1 MKQQLE
7 ITVPKDYS
15 AISLKKYLKMHEDL
29 KTYKDDDEA
38 TDATIFYHL
47 CGLDPMTLKKIDTD
61 TYYKIR
67 EQLISFLGKTDFPL
81 KRTIKIGDK
90 EYGFEPNL
98 GEMAYGAYVDISK
111 YDTIDIDKN
120 WSKIMS
126 ILYRPV
132 TKKIGALYSIEKY
145 EGYIDEELFN
155 DVSMDVHF
163 GAYFFFINLSMEL
176 ATDILSSLKD
186 QAEIAPH
193 IKLILERS
201 GELIKQSSLLPTEMY
216 SK

>member
-81 KRTIKIGDK
+81 KRTILIGGK

-201 GELIKQSSLLPTEMY
+201 GELIKQSSLLPTEIY

>member
-1 MKQQLE
+1 MKKQIE

-15 AISLKKYLKMHEDL
+15 AISLSKYLNMQNDL
-29 KTYKDDDEA
+29 KAYKDDSEA
-38 TDATIFYHL
+38 TDAAIFYHL
-47 CGLDPMTLKKIDTD
+47 CGLDPITLGKIDTE
-61 TYYKIR
+61 TYQKIK

-81 KRTIKIGDK
+81 RRTIKIGDV

-120 WSKIMS
+120 WAKIMS

-132 TKKIGALYSIEKY
+132 EKKIGALYSIKKY
-145 EGYIDEELFN
+145 DGNINEELFEE
-155 DVSMDVHF
+155 VSMDVHF

-176 ATDILSSLKD
+176 AKDILNSLKD
-186 QAEIAPH
+186 QAEIPH
-193 IKLILERS
+193 NIKSILAES
-201 GELIKQSSLLPTEMY
+201 GELIKQLSPLQTKTSS
-216 SK
+216 K

>member
-1 MKQQLE
+1 MKQQIE

-47 CGLDPMTLKKIDTD
+47 CGLDPITLKKIDTD

-81 KRTIKIGDK
+81 KRTILIGGK

-120 WSKIMS
+120 WAKIMS

-132 TKKIGALYSIEKY
+132 TKKVGALYSISKY
-145 EGYIDEELFN
+145 DGNIDEELFEE
-155 DVSMDVHF
+155 VSMDVHF

-176 ATDILSSLKD
+176 ATDILNSLKD

-201 GELIKQSSLLPTEMY
+201 GELIKQSSLLPTEIY

>member
-1 MKQQLE
+1 MKKQIE

-15 AISLKKYLKMHEDL
+15 AISLKKYLQMQNDL
-29 KTYKDDDEA
+29 KAYKDDAEA

-47 CGLDPMTLKKIDTD
+47 CGLDPITLGKIDTE
-61 TYYKIR
+61 TYQKIK

-81 KRTIKIGDK
+81 KRTIKIGDV

-120 WSKIMS
+120 WAKIMS

-132 TKKIGALYSIEKY
+132 EKKVGALYSIQKY
-145 EGYIDEELFN
+145 DGNINEELFEE
-155 DVSMDVHF
+155 VSMDVHF

-176 ATDILSSLKD
+176 AKDILNSLKD
-186 QAEIAPH
+186 QAEIPH
-193 IKLILERS
+193 NIKSILAES
-201 GELIKQSSLLPTEMY
+201 GELIKQLSPLPTKTS

>member
-1 MKQQLE
+1 MKKQIE

-15 AISLKKYLKMHEDL
+15 AISLKKYLNMQNDL
-29 KTYKDDDEA
+29 KAYKDDSEA
-38 TDATIFYHL
+38 TDAAIFYHL
-47 CGLDPMTLKKIDTD
+47 CGLDPITLGKIDTE
-61 TYYKIR
+61 TYQKIK

-81 KRTIKIGDK
+81 RRTIKIGDV

-120 WSKIMS
+120 WAKIMS

-132 TKKIGALYSIEKY
+132 EKKMGALYSIKKY
-145 EGYIDEELFN
+145 DGDIDGELFEEVN
-155 DVSMDVHF
+155 MDVHF

-176 ATDILSSLKD
+176 AKDILNSLKD
-186 QAEIAPH
+186 QAEIPH
-193 IKLILERS
+193 NIKSILAES
-201 GELIKQSSLLPTEMY
+201 GELIKQLSPLQTKTSS
-216 SK
+216 K

>member
-1 MKQQLE
+1 MKKQIE

-15 AISLKKYLKMHEDL
+15 AISLKKYLNMQNDL
-29 KTYKDDDEA
+29 KAYKDDSEA
-38 TDATIFYHL
+38 TDAAIFYHL
-47 CGLDPMTLKKIDTD
+47 CGLDPITLGKIDTD
-61 TYYKIR
+61 TYQKIK

-81 KRTIKIGDK
+81 RRTIKIGDV

-120 WSKIMS
+120 WAKIMS

-132 TKKIGALYSIEKY
+132 EKKMGALYSIKKY
-145 EGYIDEELFN
+145 DGNIDEELFEE
-155 DVSMDVHF
+155 VSMDVHF

-176 ATDILSSLKD
+176 AKDILNSLKD
-186 QAEIAPH
+186 QAEIPH
-193 IKLILERS
+193 NIKSILAES
-201 GELIKQSSLLPTEMY
+201 GELIKQLSPLQTKTSS
-216 SK
+216 K